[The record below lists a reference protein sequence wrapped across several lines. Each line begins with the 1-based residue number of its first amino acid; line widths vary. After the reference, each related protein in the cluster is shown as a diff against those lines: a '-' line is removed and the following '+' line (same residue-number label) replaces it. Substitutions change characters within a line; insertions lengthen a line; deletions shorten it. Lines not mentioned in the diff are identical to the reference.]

1 MRAARAGNP
10 GAMTEPVV
18 IAPVGELDLH
28 AARELR
34 PALDDAA
41 GADFPVLIVDLSEV
55 TFIDSTGLGAILQ
68 AHQRLRR
75 QGRAVKVVVP
85 PGSAAA
91 VTIDLAGLRSVLTL
105 CPSRAAALGEDT
117 LPQV

>member
-1 MRAARAGNP
+1 MADPALIVL
-10 GAMTEPVV
+10 E
-18 IAPVGELDLH
+18 GELDLH
-28 AARELR
+28 AARELAPR
-34 PALDDAA
+34 LDAA
-41 GADFPVLIVDLSEV
+41 AAADFPLLVVDLAAV
-55 TFIDSTGLGAILQ
+55 TFLDSTGLGAILQ

-105 CPSRAAALGEDT
+105 CPSRAAALGEGT

>member
-41 GADFPVLIVDLSEV
+41 GADFPLLIVDLSEV

-75 QGRAVKVVVP
+75 QGREVKVVAP
-85 PGSAAA
+85 RGSAAA
-91 VTIDLAGLRSVLTL
+91 VLLDLSGLRRALAI
-105 CPSRAAALGEDT
+105 CASREAALA
-117 LPQV
+117 